1 MCVWAIVLLTLDIC
15 SWSTVKMTNKL
26 LLYILLKVGP
36 SISNTFYDTTQFIIS
51 IQNEV
56 LPFSKTFNS
65 KYLVVI
71 TFTNMITLLHRTGN
85 SAGNYNQ

>member
-1 MCVWAIVLLTLDIC
+1 MRVWAIVLLTLDIC

-65 KYLVVI
+65 KYLAERATLQVI
-71 TFTNMITLLHRTGN
+71 IINNLPVLQ
-85 SAGNYNQ
+85 S